1 VTDTRTY
8 TSRMPNGCLATFAD
22 IQPGWW
28 VQIYVGA
35 WPYDTAC
42 GYITAV
48 HGGGAITAD
57 IDGRGSMF
65 VPRRRLCS
73 ALRPVDG

>member
-1 VTDTRTY
+1 MNDTRTY
-8 TSRMPNGCLATFAD
+8 TDRMPDGRRLTFAD
-22 IQPGWW
+22 IQAGWW

-42 GYITAV
+42 GYITQV
-48 HGGGAITAD
+48 YGDGSVQAD
-57 IDGRGSMF
+57 IDGHGSRF

-73 ALRPVDG
+73 ALRPVDS